1 MAFKDLCLIFI
12 SKRMQKS
19 PWIGVQRKY
28 TQRREAASLHQAA
41 VSRMG
46 LGDHPPGGRGVAR
59 LVLRPEALPGCA
71 GQSQG
76 PAGSAGCW
84 VLGEVSF
91 IVTGPESTPGFP
103 PVWPL

>member
-1 MAFKDLCLIFI
+1 MFDFYLKENAEE
-12 SKRMQKS
+12 
-19 PWIGVQRKY
+19 P
-28 TQRREAASLHQAA
+28 
-41 VSRMG
+41 MG
-46 LGDHPPGGRGVAR
+46 WGPEKIHTEMRSSEFAPGSCGQDGPGGPPPGGRAVAR

-71 GQSQG
+71 GQSHG

-84 VLGEVSF
+84 VLREVSF